1 MKKKKTHNKN
11 SVCPPDIFNPSV
23 YVWPRKVGP
32 DCSLFVLSCF
42 GLFREALRKPLHKKH
57 RVILALGNDNNS
69 KNDVYSLVF
78 IFSVYF
84 WKKCDLSEIKQGC
97 VRMAE
102 MMNECKL

>member
-1 MKKKKTHNKN
+1 M
-11 SVCPPDIFNPSV
+11 F
-23 YVWPRKVGP
+23 GP
-32 DCSLFVLSCF
+32 ERLAQIILCLCCLVSDSL
-42 GLFREALRKPLHKKH
+42 GEALRKLPHKKH

-78 IFSVYF
+78 FSVYF